1 LRYIILLLFFILAIP
16 NYSLAQ
22 ENKTLLDS
30 IYILRDLSQD
40 NTLTKDLR
48 IEYGTRAVD
57 LSQRT
62 RSDTTKLI
70 SERKLAFV
78 YLLTG
83 EYDLYETSSLINLET
98 ARELKDSLGIAH
110 INAGLGYLNNEIKLD
125 KAESY
130 KYYLEALKYF
140 DALNLLNDKANTLYN
155 IASIQ
160 DDEKDYLG
168 SEQNAIKA
176 LRILN
181 NLDLDNIDSRKYN
194 ILNLL
199 GLVSLK
205 LQNFDEAIAFHNQAI
220 ELTKNLDDGR
230 QSAIESL
237 NNIAFTY
244 RVKGDYV
251 KALKLFKEI
260 IENPQLNEDM
270 SFKALVLSNFAY
282 TKFLGG
288 KYDYNE
294 VENDLK
300 KALNI
305 SERLGDDYTKLVASQ
320 DLARFYEVNK
330 IADSSLKYARQS
342 YKLAK
347 AIPINDYYLESM
359 LILARLT
366 KGQESNSYLEQHIRL
381 SDSLM
386 GIERATQNKF
396 ARIEYKTD
404 ELEAEN
410 EQISKENL
418 YLLLLSIGLLLT
430 AIIIYLVISQRA
442 KNRKLKLIQ
451 VQSKANEDIYNLM
464 REQQDKV
471 DQARVLEKKRISEE
485 LHDGVLGRL
494 FGTRLSLD
502 SINFKDGKEAMNSR
516 AEYITQLKTIEEDIR
531 KISHELNT
539 DFVSGSGFTN
549 LVSELI
555 SNQTNAYGL
564 KYEFE
569 HDDELDWKSVNNRVK
584 INIIRIIQESMQN
597 VYKHANAKKIKISIS
612 LQKDVICLAIIDD
625 GDGFDTSKNRKG
637 IGLKNMTSR
646 VENIGGEIDFSSKV
660 GNGTVVN
667 VKIPYLNQST

>member
-1 LRYIILLLFFILAIP
+1 M
-16 NYSLAQ
+16 
-22 ENKTLLDS
+22 
-30 IYILRDLSQD
+30 
-40 NTLTKDLR
+40 
-48 IEYGTRAVD
+48 
-57 LSQRT
+57 
-62 RSDTTKLI
+62 
-70 SERKLAFV
+70 
-78 YLLTG
+78 
-83 EYDLYETSSLINLET
+83 
-98 ARELKDSLGIAH
+98 
-110 INAGLGYLNNEIKLD
+110 
-125 KAESY
+125 
-130 KYYLEALKYF
+130 
-140 DALNLLNDKANTLYN
+140 
-155 IASIQ
+155 
-160 DDEKDYLG
+160 
-168 SEQNAIKA
+168 
-176 LRILN
+176 
-181 NLDLDNIDSRKYN
+181 DNIDSRKYN

-584 INIIRIIQESMQN
+584 INIYRIIQESMQN

>member
-83 EYDLYETSSLINLET
+83 EYDLYETISFINLET

-205 LQNFDEAIAFHNQAI
+205 LQNFDQAIAFHNQAI

-584 INIIRIIQESMQN
+584 INIYRIIQESMQN

>member
-1 LRYIILLLFFILAIP
+1 MRYIILLLFFILAIP

-62 RSDTTKLI
+62 RSDTTKLL
-70 SERKLAFV
+70 SERKLSFV

-584 INIIRIIQESMQN
+584 INIYRIIQESMQN

>member
-1 LRYIILLLFFILAIP
+1 MRYIILLLFFILAIP

-584 INIIRIIQESMQN
+584 INIYRIIQESMQN

>member
-1 LRYIILLLFFILAIP
+1 LRYIILLLFVILAIP

-288 KYDYNE
+288 KYDYHE

-531 KISHELNT
+531 KISHDLNT

-584 INIIRIIQESMQN
+584 INIYRIIQESMQN

>member
-30 IYILRDLSQD
+30 IYIFRDLSQD

-584 INIIRIIQESMQN
+584 INIYRIIQESMQN

>member
-1 LRYIILLLFFILAIP
+1 MRYIILLLFFILAIP

-347 AIPINDYYLESM
+347 AIPINDFYLESM

-584 INIIRIIQESMQN
+584 INIYRIIQESMQN

-667 VKIPYLNQST
+667 VKIPYLNQSI

>member
-1 LRYIILLLFFILAIP
+1 MRYIILLLFFILAIP

-260 IENPQLNEDM
+260 IENPQLNKDM

-584 INIIRIIQESMQN
+584 INIYRIIQESMQN
-597 VYKHANAKKIKISIS
+597 VYKHANAKKVKISIS

>member
-1 LRYIILLLFFILAIP
+1 
-16 NYSLAQ
+16 
-22 ENKTLLDS
+22 
-30 IYILRDLSQD
+30 LRDLSQD

-584 INIIRIIQESMQN
+584 INIYRIIQESMQN

>member
-1 LRYIILLLFFILAIP
+1 MRYIILLLFFILAIP

-110 INAGLGYLNNEIKLD
+110 INAGLGYLNNEIKLN

-584 INIIRIIQESMQN
+584 INIYRIIQESMQN

>member
-1 LRYIILLLFFILAIP
+1 MRYIILLLFFILAIP

-584 INIIRIIQESMQN
+584 INIYRII
-597 VYKHANAKKIKISIS
+597 H
-612 LQKDVICLAIIDD
+612 
-625 GDGFDTSKNRKG
+625 
-637 IGLKNMTSR
+637 
-646 VENIGGEIDFSSKV
+646 
-660 GNGTVVN
+660 
-667 VKIPYLNQST
+667 

>member
-584 INIIRIIQESMQN
+584 INIYRIIQESMQN

>member
-1 LRYIILLLFFILAIP
+1 MRYIILLLFFILAIP

-244 RVKGDYV
+244 RVKGVYV

-584 INIIRIIQESMQN
+584 INIYRIIQESMQN

>member
-1 LRYIILLLFFILAIP
+1 MRYIILLLFFILAIP

-347 AIPINDYYLESM
+347 AIPINDFYLESM

-569 HDDELDWKSVNNRVK
+569 HDDELD
-584 INIIRIIQESMQN
+584 
-597 VYKHANAKKIKISIS
+597 
-612 LQKDVICLAIIDD
+612 
-625 GDGFDTSKNRKG
+625 
-637 IGLKNMTSR
+637 
-646 VENIGGEIDFSSKV
+646 
-660 GNGTVVN
+660 
-667 VKIPYLNQST
+667 

>member
-1 LRYIILLLFFILAIP
+1 MRYIILLLFFILAIP

-294 VENDLK
+294 VENYLK

-539 DFVSGSGFTN
+539 DFVSGSGFTY

-584 INIIRIIQESMQN
+584 INIYRIIQESMQN

>member
-1 LRYIILLLFFILAIP
+1 MRYIILLLFFILAIP

-347 AIPINDYYLESM
+347 AIPINDFYLESM

-584 INIIRIIQESMQN
+584 INIYRIIQESMQN

>member
-288 KYDYNE
+288 KYDYHE

-584 INIIRIIQESMQN
+584 INIYRIIQESMQN

>member
-1 LRYIILLLFFILAIP
+1 LRYIIHLLFFILAIP

-584 INIIRIIQESMQN
+584 INIYRIIQESMQN